1 MKNPDLKKF
10 TSKTNL
16 LQFQVKISL
25 KNTPLT
31 SCEIERSFSLYKSI
45 LTDKKYNLLNRH
57 SVY

>member
-45 LTDKKYNLLNRH
+45 LTDKKNIIY
-57 SVY
+57 